1 MSTASTPATGPV
13 VVTEQEAKR
22 VAFGAFVGTAL
33 EWYDY
38 FLYGT
43 AAALV
48 FNEVFFV
55 TDDPLVST
63 AAAFASFAVG
73 FVARPVGAIIFGH
86 MGDRIGRRKTLI
98 ITVTMIGFATGAIGL
113 LPDFAA
119 IGVAAPV
126 LLTLLRL
133 LQGVAVGGEWGG
145 AVTLAVEHAPI
156 EHRGRYAAMPQIGS
170 PVGTLLSSGAILLV
184 SLLPQE
190 SFESWGWRLPF
201 LAAFPLLYIA
211 VYIRRRV
218 EESPLFEQLL
228 AEDELASSPVWQ
240 VVKRA
245 WPQLFVGAGSTLLG
259 VGGFYLITTFVISYG
274 TGTLGMENSVLLT
287 ATLVAAA
294 VEIGVLIV
302 GGRLAERY
310 GPARVTVVGGLLSAA
325 LAFPVFWMIDT
336 TQTLVVVFA
345 VTLAVACL
353 SIPYAVSG
361 VLLTNLFPPAL
372 RYSGVALSANLA
384 AVVSGF
390 VPLGATGLLAVSN
403 QESWGPAL
411 LLVGIALVTTLAG
424 WAAPRFSLSH
434 DEEEVRVR

>member
-1 MSTASTPATGPV
+1 MSTTSTPASGPV

-48 FNEVFFV
+48 FDELFFV
-55 TDDPLVST
+55 TSNALAST
-63 AAAFASFAVG
+63 AAAFGSFAVG
-73 FVARPVGAIIFGH
+73 FAARPVGAIIFGH
-86 MGDRIGRRKTLI
+86 LGDRIGRRKTLI
-98 ITVTMIGFATGAIGL
+98 ITVVMIGFATGAIGL
-113 LPDFAA
+113 LPDFVA
-119 IGVAAPV
+119 IGVAAPL

-156 EHRGRYAAMPQIGS
+156 ERRGRYAAMPQIGS
-170 PVGTLLSSGAILLV
+170 PIGTLLSSGGILLV

-218 EESPLFEQLL
+218 EESPLFEQML
-228 AEDELASSPVWQ
+228 AQDELASSPVWE
-240 VVKRA
+240 VVKGGWR
-245 WPQLFVGAGSTLLG
+245 QLLVGGGSTLLG

-274 TGTLGMENSVLLT
+274 TDTLGMENSVLLT
-287 ATLVAAA
+287 ATLVAAV

-310 GPARVTVVGGLLSAA
+310 GPARVTVVGGLLSAVS
-325 LAFPVFWMIDT
+325 AFPVFWMIDT
-336 TQTLVVVFA
+336 TQTLVVVLA

-384 AVVSGF
+384 AFISGL
-390 VPLGATGLLAVSN
+390 VPLAATGLLAVSDKS
-403 QESWGPAL
+403 SWGPAL

-424 WAAPRFSLSH
+424 WAAPRLSLSH